1 MVNGE
6 NRAKMKALAH
16 KLGGTSLGA
25 ALNVGNA
32 IETLFQDVIINPT
45 TRVVDFIDVSRHT
58 VFDEAF
64 KAKKKAARGGHFKV
78 IFARPLS
85 HHASFV
91 APNYPKNKIDTDAI
105 DDALAH
111 NFVFDH
117 LAKSKRLDLIGAFE
131 PIIVKTGTKIIEEGD
146 TGDYFYVVG
155 TGDVDFLI
163 DGNKVGSVEK
173 GGSFGEL
180 ALLYDAPRAAT
191 CVARSQCGLFRLDQ
205 ETFKRMLERQIQKSQ
220 QEVVDVLKSVPYF
233 QDLDGKYLDMIS
245 SNLRVVNFNDGDV
258 MVSQDSPKRFYIIK
272 EGRVDVMHIQS
283 GGSTFNDAKGM
294 GPGFFFGEMAV
305 TQGKY
310 SMGSVIARGHVVAM
324 VLERE
329 DFIKV
334 VGNDMGS
341 LIKKTVDKK
350 KLVSNSLFQSSYC
363 CLVTSPPPTPNRRET
378 YPPANP
384 PIREKEKPGG
394 RQ

>member
-6 NRAKMKALAH
+6 NRAKIKALAH
-16 KLGGTSLGA
+16 KFGDISLGA
-25 ALNVGNA
+25 AHNVGNV
-32 IETLFQDVIINPT
+32 IETLFQDVVIYPT
-45 TRVVDFIDVSRHT
+45 KRVVDFVDESSQSFI
-58 VFDEAF
+58 DEAF
-64 KAKKKAARGGHFKV
+64 KAKKKAALGGHFKV
-78 IFARPLS
+78 IFAKPFR
-85 HHASFV
+85 HGNSFV
-91 APNYPKNKIDTDAI
+91 VPNYPKNKIDTAVI
-105 DDALAH
+105 DDALVH
-111 NFVFDH
+111 NFVFDQ

-131 PIIVKTGTKIIEEGD
+131 PIIVKKGTKIIEEGD
-146 TGDYFYVVG
+146 TGDFFYVVS

-163 DGNKVGSVEK
+163 DGNKVGSVKE

-205 ETFKRMLERQIQKSQ
+205 GTFKWILAQQIQESRQ
-220 QEVVDVLKSVPYF
+220 GVMNVLKSVPYF

-258 MVSQDSPKRFYIIK
+258 LVSKDSPKRFYIIT
-272 EGRVDVMHIQS
+272 EGRVDVMNSQC
-283 GGSTFNDAKGM
+283 GGATFNDAKDM

-310 SMGSVIARGHVVAM
+310 GMDSVVARGHVVAM

-341 LIKKTVDKK
+341 LIKKTTDKK
-350 KLVSNSLFQSSYC
+350 KLVSNTMFHRRIS
-363 CLVTSPPPTPNRRET
+363 VWRIPPPH
-378 YPPANP
+378 
-384 PIREKEKPGG
+384 
-394 RQ
+394 